1 MATRRYYSGLL
12 RRMLLIG
19 FVLPFLPLAVVS
31 AIVIIQFGKASEE
44 TARSQLAE
52 SSHRI
57 LSVIEVQLAGAT
69 PRSTRNGRAPAS
81 HRREEGGHG
90 SGTDAPLPSNAS
102 DEILNRVV
110 REVLGP
116 SSIVQAVVLDS
127 HRKPLTAVPAKLQGL
142 VDALA
147 SESPADPPAL
157 ASQDVQETDDAE
169 GNPYLYL
176 LDRLHN
182 GPWQVL
188 FAAPERDLRSGYH
201 TALRRTQLLVLATG
215 LLLAANAAALSIRLA
230 RRIEAA
236 DRRKQKQTEQMM
248 QTGKLAAIGQL
259 AAGVAHE
266 INNPVAIMA
275 EEAGWIDDLLHDT
288 ETPPAEVRAE
298 MLRAVGQIQRQ
309 GQRCKGIIQKLLFF
323 ARESDFLLEETNLA
337 ALVADAIAIS
347 LARRKRPDVEI
358 ETSIAEDLPP
368 LLLLPANELEQV
380 FINLIGNAL
389 DAMEDTGG
397 TISISLALA
406 DERILVTV
414 SDTGPGIPETDLP
427 RIFDPFFTTKPIGQ
441 GTGLGLSISYG
452 ILKKIGGD
460 IRVDN
465 LPGQGATFRFTVPV
479 PGRLPVPGT
488 DPQRPAV
495 DLEAEA

>member
-1 MATRRYYSGLL
+1 MATRRYYSSLL

-31 AIVIIQFGKASEE
+31 AIVITQFGKASEE

-57 LSVIEVQLAGAT
+57 LSAIEVQLAGAI
-69 PRSTRNGRAPAS
+69 PRSKDTRAPAS
-81 HRREEGGHG
+81 HRREAGAQR
-90 SGTDAPLPSNAS
+90 SGTGALLRSNAS
-102 DEILNRVV
+102 HEILNRVV
-110 REVLGP
+110 GEALGP
-116 SSIVQAVVLDS
+116 LSIVQAVVLDS
-127 HRKPLTAVPAKLQGL
+127 QRKPLTAVPAKLQGL

-147 SESPADPPAL
+147 SKSPADPPAPE
-157 ASQDVQETDDAE
+157 SQDIQAMDDAE

-176 LDRLHN
+176 LDRLDS
-182 GPWQVL
+182 GPWHVL
-188 FAAPERDLRSGYH
+188 FAAPERDLRGGYH
-201 TALRRTQLLVLATG
+201 TALRRTQLLVLVTG
-215 LLLAANAAALSIRLA
+215 LLLAANAVALSIRLA

-266 INNPVAIMA
+266 INNPVAIMS

-298 MLRAVGQIQRQ
+298 MLRAVDQIQRQ
-309 GQRCKGIIQKLLFF
+309 GQRCKGIIQKLLSF
-323 ARESDFLLEETNLA
+323 ARESDFLLQETNLP

-347 LARRKRPDVEI
+347 LSREKRPDVQI

-397 TISISLALA
+397 TVSISLALA
-406 DERILVTV
+406 GERIVVTV
-414 SDTGPGIPETDLP
+414 SDTGPGIPENDLP

-465 LPGQGATFRFTVPV
+465 LPGRGARFRFTVPV
-479 PGRLPVPGT
+479 SGRLPVPGT
-488 DPQRPAV
+488 DPERPPV
-495 DLEAEA
+495 DLGVEA